1 MILMGSAVYLPWR
14 DGSVLRLAIGAAI
27 ILLGVHWATQAFR
40 MRMKPI
46 SEARYKSVR
55 ESWCVGGLLGPLSLL
70 ATNSTVETL
79 RYSIFAMMMMV
90 FLLLND
96 QPPKES

>member
-1 MILMGSAVYLPWR
+1 M
-14 DGSVLRLAIGAAI
+14 LRLAIGAAM

-46 SEARYKSVR
+46 PEARYNSVR

-70 ATNSTVETL
+70 VTNPTVDSL
-79 RYSIFAMMMMV
+79 RFGIFGMMLMV